1 MPSRT
6 LSVKIMAKSK
16 EIGRHLEEM
25 ISSVDGYTVL
35 KNDKTGSSDIL
46 ILEVVDP
53 PEKDF
58 QFANVAHKT
67 GRAKDI
73 FLTSAITQPEILLEA
88 LKLGI
93 KGFFPQPLDKKY
105 IQEALINY
113 RGSWI
118 EREEQKSIQP
128 VVELGQIIN
137 FFGSKGGVGTTT
149 LAVNLAVSLAAR
161 KDKPKVALLD
171 MNSSFGEV
179 SMFLSIESAFDWVDV
194 AKNIDRL
201 DDTYLMSTLT
211 RHESGVHVLPSP
223 IRLTEGYKSN
233 PHVIETMLRLMQSM
247 FDYVIL
253 DSGQSLD
260 DNTKAILRMSD
271 LTNLVFIASLPCIIN
286 LKRILETFHDLG
298 YPSDDSVEIVANR
311 SLKSAEISQKEIESS
326 LKKKVY
332 FTFPNDY
339 RNTMSSINQGKP
351 LAAIDSKSEICQKFN
366 ELASL
371 IAEREKREIKPKEL
385 LTPIKKGKLSL
396 FVNNLFKS

>member
-1 MPSRT
+1 MPLRT
-6 LSVKIMAKSK
+6 LSVKIMAKATETERKLK
-16 EIGRHLEEM
+16 EIL
-25 ISSVDGYTVL
+25 SSVEGFSVL
-35 KNDKTGSSDIL
+35 NDDYSGSSDIM

-58 QFANVAHKT
+58 QFANVAQKT
-67 GRAKDI
+67 GRARAI
-73 FLTSAITQPEILLEA
+73 FLTSSIAQPEILLEA
-88 LKLGI
+88 FKLGI

-105 IQEALINY
+105 VREALINY
-113 RGSWI
+113 RSGWQESSPAKTD
-118 EREEQKSIQP
+118 EPE
-128 VVELGQIIN
+128 VELGQIVN
-137 FFGSKGGVGTTT
+137 LFGSKGGVGTTT

-161 KDKPKVALLD
+161 KEKPSVALLD

-179 SMFLSIESAFDWVDV
+179 SMFLGIESAFDWVDV

-201 DDTYLMSTLT
+201 DATYMMSTLT

-223 IRLTEGYKSN
+223 VRLTEGYRTN
-233 PHVIETMLRLMQSM
+233 PHVIEGMLRLMQTM

-260 DNTKAILRMSD
+260 ENTKAILRISD
-271 LTNLVFIASLPCIIN
+271 LTLLVFIASLPCVIN
-286 LKRILETFHDLG
+286 LKRILETFRGLG
-298 YPSDDSVEIVANR
+298 YPHDDAVEIVANR

-339 RNTMSSINQGKP
+339 RNTMSAINQGKP
-351 LAAIDSKSEICQKFN
+351 IAAIDNKSEICQKFN
-366 ELASL
+366 ELAAL
-371 IAEREKREIKPKEL
+371 IAEREKREPKQKEL
-385 LTPIKKGKLSL
+385 SSPMKKGKLSL

>member
-1 MPSRT
+1 
-6 LSVKIMAKSK
+6 
-16 EIGRHLEEM
+16 
-25 ISSVDGYTVL
+25 
-35 KNDKTGSSDIL
+35 
-46 ILEVVDP
+46 
-53 PEKDF
+53 
-58 QFANVAHKT
+58 
-67 GRAKDI
+67 
-73 FLTSAITQPEILLEA
+73 
-88 LKLGI
+88 
-93 KGFFPQPLDKKY
+93 
-105 IQEALINY
+105 
-113 RGSWI
+113 
-118 EREEQKSIQP
+118 
-128 VVELGQIIN
+128 
-137 FFGSKGGVGTTT
+137 
-149 LAVNLAVSLAAR
+149 
-161 KDKPKVALLD
+161 
-171 MNSSFGEV
+171 
-179 SMFLSIESAFDWVDV
+179 MFLGIESAFDWVDV
-194 AKNIDRL
+194 AKNIDRI

-253 DSGQSLD
+253 DSGQSID

-271 LTNLVFIASLPCIIN
+271 LTKLVFIASLPCIIN
-286 LKRILETFHDLG
+286 LKRILETFRDLG
-298 YPSDDSVEIVANR
+298 YPSDTSVEIVANR

-385 LTPIKKGKLSL
+385 PTSIKKGKLSL

>member
-1 MPSRT
+1 MDRDEE
-6 LSVKIMAKSK
+6 KSS
-16 EIGRHLEEM
+16 H
-25 ISSVDGYTVL
+25 
-35 KNDKTGSSDIL
+35 
-46 ILEVVDP
+46 
-53 PEKDF
+53 PE
-58 QFANVAHKT
+58 
-67 GRAKDI
+67 
-73 FLTSAITQPEILLEA
+73 
-88 LKLGI
+88 
-93 KGFFPQPLDKKY
+93 
-105 IQEALINY
+105 
-113 RGSWI
+113 
-118 EREEQKSIQP
+118 
-128 VVELGQIIN
+128 VELGQIIN

-149 LAVNLAVSLAAR
+149 LAVNLAVSLASR
-161 KDKPKVALLD
+161 KDKPRVALLD

-201 DDTYLMSTLT
+201 DATYLMSTLT

-223 IRLTEGYKSN
+223 IRLREGYKTN

-271 LTNLVFIASLPCIIN
+271 LTLLVFIASLPCIIN
-286 LKRILETFHDLG
+286 LKRILETFRDLG

-351 LAAIDSKSEICQKFN
+351 ITAIDSKSEICQKFN

-371 IAEREKREIKPKEL
+371 IVEREKSESRAKEL
-385 LTPIKKGKLSL
+385 PNPIKKGKLSL